1 MTRPVII
8 LGSGGHGRVVLDMLR
23 VLGHEIIAFTDG
35 NPSLWNRSVDG
46 VPVIGGDREILGKEA
61 SEVMLVIGLGGTGD
75 NAPRRRLFED
85 FSQRGYGFAA
95 LAHPASVVSGT
106 ASIGEGSVIMAGAVI
121 QAGCTVG
128 RNVIVNTGA
137 VVDHDSILE
146 DHAHVAPGAVLSGG
160 VLVGCGAH
168 IGTGAVVI
176 QNIRVGEG
184 ALVAAG
190 AVVVGNVPPR
200 GVVMGVPARERTSG

>member
-23 VLGHEIIAFTDG
+23 ILGQEVIAFTDSD
-35 NPSLWNRSVDG
+35 PSLWGRPVDG
-46 VPVIGGDREILGKEA
+46 VPVIGGDQ
-61 SEVMLVIGLGGTGD
+61 EVLKHGICEFMLVIGLGGTGD
-75 NAPRRRLFED
+75 NTPRRRLFED
-85 FSQRGYGFAA
+85 FSQRGYGFAT
-95 LAHPASVVSGT
+95 LVHPASTVSGT
-106 ASIGEGSVIMAGAVI
+106 AAIKEGSVIMPGTVI
-121 QAGCTVG
+121 QAGCRIG

-146 DHAHVAPGAVLSGG
+146 DHAHIAPGAVLSGG
-160 VLVGCGAH
+160 VSVGCGAH
-168 IGTGAVVI
+168 VGTGAVVI

-190 AVVVGNVPPR
+190 AVVVENVPPR
-200 GVVMGVPARERTSG
+200 TVVMGVPARERTRD